1 MRDAFDDWS
10 RPLELGYATTRSF
23 LDGKRERLRRKIT
36 VASRGNGSNYRGEK
50 EGIDKVFEPNRE
62 HVGKVSARLAR

>member
-1 MRDAFDDWS
+1 MENASDC
-10 RPLELGYATTRSF
+10 E
-23 LDGKRERLRRKIT
+23 GKKT
-36 VASRGNGSNYRGEK
+36 VASRGNGGNYRGEK